1 MTTIAELGEVIQQL
15 LTTKADELAIKTGFI
30 QRQRKVTGSGFAQ
43 SLIFSF
49 GSNPSCTREEVNVM
63 AATAGMNLSTAG
75 LDKRFNGKAVY
86 FLDSLL
92 NEAVKEVIYSQQQTR
107 SLLSRFNGVYIG
119 DSTVVGLPSALAP
132 IFQGNNGK
140 TDAAVKVAVRWELAG
155 GCLNLW
161 LSDGKVHDQQTGIAA
176 GGLPAGALQLNDLGF
191 FNLHTF
197 ASLDANGAFYFSRY
211 KTGTLV
217 YRADSQPLDLAAFLS
232 HQTQACDLNVQLGAL
247 RLPCRLL
254 ALPVPPDQL
263 DKRHQRLKDIARKKQ
278 QPTSERSLALAGWT
292 IYVTNLPLA
301 LLSVAEAPILGATR
315 WQIECLFDLWK
326 NEGKLD
332 ETRSND
338 PHRVLCEFYAKLL
351 AILFQHWMVVVGCWQ
366 QFNRSLHRAFQCL
379 RQRAVTFVEALFDLD
394 LLIAALQRAANII
407 AQTCQRSKRR
417 AQPATSQRLLDA
429 A

>member
-1 MTTIAELGEVIQQL
+1 MTTITELGEVIQQL
-15 LTTKADELAIKTGFI
+15 LTSKADELAIKTGFI
-30 QRQRKVTGSGFAQ
+30 QRKRKVTGAGFAQ
-43 SLIFSF
+43 ALIFGF
-49 GSNPSCTREEVNVM
+49 GSNPSCTREGVNVM
-63 AATAGMNLSTAG
+63 AATAGMELSTPG
-75 LDKRFNGKAVY
+75 LDKRFTGKAVY

-92 NEAVKEVIYSQQQTR
+92 NEAVKEVIYSQQETR

-119 DSTVVGLPSALAP
+119 DSTVVGLPEALAP
-132 IFQGNNGK
+132 VFQGNNGEE
-140 TDAAVKVAVRWELAG
+140 DAAVKVAVRWELARG
-155 GCLNLW
+155 SLDLW
-161 LSDGKVHDQQTGIAA
+161 LSDGRVHDQQTGIVAHS
-176 GGLPAGALQLNDLGF
+176 LPAGAVQLNDLGF

-197 ASLDANGAFYFSRY
+197 AALEAKGAYYFSRY

-217 YRADSQPLDLAAFLS
+217 YQTDGQSLDLGAFLS
-232 HQTQACDLNVQLGAL
+232 QQTQPCELNLQLGAI

-263 DKRHQRLKDIARKKQ
+263 DKRHQRLKEVARKKQ
-278 QPTSERSLALAGWT
+278 QPTSARSLALAGWT
-292 IYVTNLPLA
+292 IYVTNLPAWLLA
-301 LLSVAEAPILGATR
+301 LDEAPILAATR

-332 ETRSND
+332 ETRSQD

-379 RQRAVTFVEALFDLD
+379 RQRAVTFVDALPDLCQ
-394 LLIAALQRAANII
+394 LVAALQRAANII